1 MAKTYKNIRLT
12 AEEEPNFELDLS
24 PMLALMVCLIPIML
38 LSTVFV
44 KVTVIESPLP
54 QVVQKAIEE
63 DRKKKE
69 REVEVNVTMLN
80 SKSIQLQVSVDGKT
94 QTKREFKVTNQD
106 WNFDGLR
113 KELIKVKKTH
123 PKVFRLSL
131 FPGEQVPYDQIV
143 KLMDTVRNT
152 GDENIKLMV
161 IDEETKEAAETDIM
175 FPDVIFGNL
184 LEG

>member
-1 MAKTYKNIRLT
+1 MAKTYRHIKT
-12 AEEEPNFELDLS
+12 EDMESSFELDLS

-63 DRKKKE
+63 DRKKKD
-69 REVEVNVTMLN
+69 REIEVTVLMNNNKSMELRVTE
-80 SKSIQLQVSVDGKT
+80 DGKARVKKT
-94 QTKREFKVTNQD
+94 FKASSTS

-113 KELIKVKKTH
+113 QELISVKRAYPKT
-123 PKVFRLSL
+123 FRLSL
-131 FPGEQVPYDQIV
+131 YPGENVPYDDIV
-143 KLMDTVRNT
+143 NFMDAVRKT
-152 GDENIKLMV
+152 GDENVKLTV
-161 IDEETKEAAETDIM
+161 TDEDTKETAETDIM
-175 FPDVIFGNL
+175 FPDVVFGNL